1 MNKYESIII
10 VNPKLN
16 EKQQNE
22 IENKYKK
29 IINKNGN
36 VISIE
41 NIGKKRLAYE
51 VKKNKEGIYIE
62 INFTSEASFIAELER
77 QYKIDENVIKFIVIR
92 KEDQKCQ
99 TL

>member
-29 IINKNGN
+29 IINKNRN

-92 KEDQKCQ
+92 KED
-99 TL
+99 

>member
-62 INFTSEASFIAELER
+62 INFTSEASFIAELEK

-92 KEDQKCQ
+92 KED
-99 TL
+99 

>member
-29 IINKNGN
+29 LINKNGN

-92 KEDQKCQ
+92 KED
-99 TL
+99 

>member
-92 KEDQKCQ
+92 KEE
-99 TL
+99 

>member
-62 INFTSEASFIAELER
+62 INFTREASFIAELER

-92 KEDQKCQ
+92 KED
-99 TL
+99 

>member
-29 IINKNGN
+29 IINKNEN

-92 KEDQKCQ
+92 KED
-99 TL
+99 

>member
-41 NIGKKRLAYE
+41 NIGKK
-51 VKKNKEGIYIE
+51 I
-62 INFTSEASFIAELER
+62 LER
-77 QYKIDENVIKFIVIR
+77 KDWLMKLKRIK
-92 KEDQKCQ
+92 KEYILKSILRVRHRLLQS
-99 TL
+99 

>member
-41 NIGKKRLAYE
+41 NIGKKRLACE

-77 QYKIDENVIKFIVIR
+77 QYKIDENVIKFIIIR
-92 KEDQKCQ
+92 KED
-99 TL
+99 

>member
-51 VKKNKEGIYIE
+51 VKNNKEGIYIE

-92 KEDQKCQ
+92 KED
-99 TL
+99 

>member
-29 IINKNGN
+29 TINKNGN
-36 VISIE
+36 VICIE

-92 KEDQKCQ
+92 KED
-99 TL
+99 

>member
-41 NIGKKRLAYE
+41 NIGKKRLE
-51 VKKNKEGIYIE
+51 RKDWLMKLKRIKKEYILKS
-62 INFTSEASFIAELER
+62 ILRVRHRLLQS
-77 QYKIDENVIKFIVIR
+77 
-92 KEDQKCQ
+92 
-99 TL
+99 

>member
-77 QYKIDENVIKFIVIR
+77 QYKIDGKHYKRNR
-92 KEDQKCQ
+92 
-99 TL
+99 

>member
-77 QYKIDENVIKFIVIR
+77 QYKIDENVIKFIR
-92 KEDQKCQ
+92 KED
-99 TL
+99 

>member
-77 QYKIDENVIKFIVIR
+77 QYKIDENVIEFIVIR
-92 KEDQKCQ
+92 KED
-99 TL
+99 

>member
-92 KEDQKCQ
+92 NED
-99 TL
+99 

>member
-41 NIGKKRLAYE
+41 NIGL
-51 VKKNKEGIYIE
+51 
-62 INFTSEASFIAELER
+62 
-77 QYKIDENVIKFIVIR
+77 
-92 KEDQKCQ
+92 
-99 TL
+99 

>member
-41 NIGKKRLAYE
+41 NIEKKRLAYE

-92 KEDQKCQ
+92 KED
-99 TL
+99 

>member
-1 MNKYESIII
+1 MNRYESVII
-10 VNPKLN
+10 VTPTMN
-16 EKQQNE
+16 EKQQKE
-22 IENKYKK
+22 IENKYSKL
-29 IINKNGN
+29 
-36 VISIE
+36 ISENEKLNNIE

-92 KEDQKCQ
+92 KED
-99 TL
+99 

>member
-10 VNPKLN
+10 VNSKLN

-92 KEDQKCQ
+92 KED
-99 TL
+99 